1 MEFEA
6 NGRKRFGSVRR
17 AIGAFRAK
25 VSTATGHVPEAVAY
39 ARHEAGMVA
48 DRLPG
53 TLGYVREGAQG
64 TMTNLQTVPDSGLRL
79 LAAVCLQ
86 TGNTLEELE
95 NDFKDSVDDYLATC
109 KALNR
114 EPKKPFKGSFNIRI
128 GQELHEKAAK
138 KSAESGKSLNDY
150 IKDVISKDIQSI
162 NL

>member
-53 TLGYVREGAQG
+53 TLGHVREGAQG

-79 LAAVCLQ
+79 LAAV
-86 TGNTLEELE
+86 
-95 NDFKDSVDDYLATC
+95 SVGFGAGLRLAGKTRLS
-109 KALNR
+109 ALAGFAPASLFGFAIYSR
-114 EPKKPFKGSFNIRI
+114 PRPVHAEPRPVRP
-128 GQELHEKAAK
+128 
-138 KSAESGKSLNDY
+138 
-150 IKDVISKDIQSI
+150 
-162 NL
+162 